1 METNGNTS
9 ENNNDQN
16 DMKMETEGNSEEE
29 NSPADTVK
37 ISAAVSDEKVESERS
52 EPDDQIEQKPG
63 LSETETEPAVNRDD
77 DENEDEN
84 KKEEVV
90 EKKTTTPPPTKRMK
104 SSPEHRERLLAQ
116 LARGRE
122 TARKNRESGTF
133 SLPLRNIKRIMRLN
147 EDVGM
152 VQNEAAILV
161 QAAAEMF
168 TKQFAMESL
177 ETAKTNGRKNTIK
190 YEDLAEARSASDRL
204 SFLEPLLP

>member
-1 METNGNTS
+1 METNENTS

-29 NSPADTVK
+29 NSPADTAK

-63 LSETETEPAVNRDD
+63 LNETETEPAVNRDD
-77 DENEDEN
+77 DENENEN

>member
-1 METNGNTS
+1 METNENTS
-9 ENNNDQN
+9 ENNNDQT

-29 NSPADTVK
+29 NSPADTAK

-63 LSETETEPAVNRDD
+63 LNETETEPAVNRDD
-77 DENEDEN
+77 DENENEN